1 MRALARSA
9 TLDDG
14 YLLSNSF
21 RQQRTIACRESVEG
35 YGSWSGQDVRLEFRP
50 APPNRGI
57 VFVRADLKPPHE
69 VPARVENRFD
79 MPRRTSLMTGSVTV
93 EMIEHVMAALA
104 GLQIDNCEVWV
115 DGAEMPGCDGSSL
128 PFVTA
133 LDAAGLV
140 EQDAVRPK
148 LVVDQVLRVGDDH
161 CWVEARPA
169 EAADLSLHC
178 RIDYGPS
185 GPIGRQA
192 FAIEV
197 TPQSFRTEL
206 APARTFLLER
216 EAVWLRSQGLG
227 TRVTTREV
235 LVFGPQGPLDNTLR
249 FEDEC
254 VRHKTLD
261 MVGDLALAG
270 CDLVGHFTVYCG
282 GHRLNAELVRTLLA
296 RRQLVSGLR
305 KTA

>member
-1 MRALARSA
+1 M
-9 TLDDG
+9 
-14 YLLSNSF
+14 
-21 RQQRTIACRESVEG
+21 
-35 YGSWSGQDVRLEFRP
+35 RLEFRP
-50 APPNRGI
+50 APPDRGI
-57 VFVRADLKPPHE
+57 VFVRADLDPPHE

-79 MPRRTSLMTGSVTV
+79 MPRRTSLTAGAVTV

-115 DGAEMPGCDGSSL
+115 DGAEIPGCDGSSL

-133 LDAAGLV
+133 LDAAGFV
-140 EQDAVRPK
+140 EQAAVRPR
-148 LVVDQVLRVGDDH
+148 LVVDHWLRVGDDR

-169 EAADLSLHC
+169 ATDSLLLDC

-192 FAIEV
+192 YALEL
-197 TPQSFRTEL
+197 TPDSFRTAL
-206 APARTFLLER
+206 APARTFLLAQ

-227 TRVTTREV
+227 ARVTAHEL
-235 LVFGPQGPLDNTLR
+235 LVFGPQGPIDNTLR
-249 FEDEC
+249 FADEC

-261 MVGDLALAG
+261 LVGDLALAG
-270 CDLVGHFTVYCG
+270 CDLVGQFTVYCG

-296 RRQLVSGLR
+296 RWQAGTGLR